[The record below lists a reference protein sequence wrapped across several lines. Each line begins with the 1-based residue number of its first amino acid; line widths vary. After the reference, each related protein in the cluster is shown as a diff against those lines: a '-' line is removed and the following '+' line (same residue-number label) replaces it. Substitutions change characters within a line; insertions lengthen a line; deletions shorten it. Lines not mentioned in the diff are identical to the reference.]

1 MRVVFVD
8 DPVLQRLPP
17 VLTKNHPT
25 VSIVP
30 GIINNNKIVI
40 PHRQAR
46 DIDLLQ
52 GLIIFKGH
60 VWTLKKCSRYTYVF

>member
-1 MRVVFVD
+1 MRVD
-8 DPVLQRLPP
+8 DPVLQLQPQ
-17 VLTKNHPT
+17 VLTKNPT

-30 GIINNNKIVI
+30 GIINNKIVI